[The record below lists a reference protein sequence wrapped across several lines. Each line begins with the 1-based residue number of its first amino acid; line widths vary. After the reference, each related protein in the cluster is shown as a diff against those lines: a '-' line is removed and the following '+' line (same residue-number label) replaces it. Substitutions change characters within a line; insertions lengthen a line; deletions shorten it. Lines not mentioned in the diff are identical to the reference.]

1 MTVNPSRAPEREEPI
16 SKPYLS
22 VIIPAYR
29 EASRILNCLQ
39 RVTEYLD
46 GQHEPWE
53 CIVVDDGSPD
63 ETASIVEAYMGEHPG
78 FRIRLLRE
86 PHRGKG
92 AAVRAGV
99 LDACGEFIL
108 FSDADLSTPIEEV
121 ESFLPLLEAGH
132 DAVIGSREADGAG
145 RHNEPHHRHIVGRL
159 FNLVVRTFSVRG
171 YQDTQCGFKAYRKA
185 AARRLFRFQRL
196 ERFSFDVELLFL
208 ARKFGFKVAVVPV
221 QWYYADFSN
230 MNILRDGFFMFTDVL
245 RIRLNDLRG
254 LYAEQYDEPI

>member
-63 ETASIVEAYMGEHPG
+63 ETASIVEAYIREHPG
-78 FRIRLLRE
+78 FRIHLLRK

-121 ESFLPLLEAGH
+121 EKFLPLLEAGH
-132 DAVIGSREADGAG
+132 DIAIGSREASGA
-145 RHNEPHHRHIVGRL
+145 RRYNEPHHRHIVGRT
-159 FNLVVRTFSVRG
+159 FNLVVRTLAVG
-171 YQDTQCGFKAYRKA
+171 DYQDTQCGFKAYRRA
-185 AARRLFRFQRL
+185 AAKKLFRSQRL
-196 ERFSFDVELLFL
+196 ERFSFDVEILFL
-208 ARKFGFKVAVVPV
+208 ARKAGLRVAVVPV
-221 QWYYADFSN
+221 RWYYADFSN
-230 MNILRDGFFMFTDVL
+230 MHVLRDGLLMFLDVVT
-245 RIRLNDLRG
+245 IRLNEFRG
-254 LYAEQYDEPI
+254 LYR